1 MYFIYYVRIKAAIY
15 LSFYFQHLE
24 NLILSMFQE
33 FFSFLCGFLYLD
45 GFIQMI
51 YNSWFI
57 SDFNR
62 IASFEILSAINI
74 DFAGE
79 LYFYFM

>member
-1 MYFIYYVRIKAAIY
+1 
-15 LSFYFQHLE
+15 
-24 NLILSMFQE
+24 MFQE